1 MKIFLYLKKILYL
14 KILGYFYC
22 SVMLLV
28 QHYKFIHEI
37 EARLN
42 VVKDLNSVCKAQT
55 GTNTVQR
62 MFRPLLQ
69 PL

>member
-1 MKIFLYLKKILYL
+1 
-14 KILGYFYC
+14 
-22 SVMLLV
+22 MLLV